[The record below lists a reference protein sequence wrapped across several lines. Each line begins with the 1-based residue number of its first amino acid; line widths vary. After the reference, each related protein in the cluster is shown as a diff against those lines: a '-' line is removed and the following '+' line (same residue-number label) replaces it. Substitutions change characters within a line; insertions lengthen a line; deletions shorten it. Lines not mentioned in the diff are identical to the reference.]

1 MDECSICLA
10 HLRRT
15 RSSRELSCGHVFHS
29 KCIDMWKRAS
39 VQANASADS
48 TCPLCRKT
56 FDVPKFKV
64 TVTIENTESNT
75 SESTQLLDYSSLF
88 INMFS
93 IPHFTTEFHF
103 NVENDDE
110 LESILSD
117 IGLVR

>member
-1 MDECSICLA
+1 MDECAICLA

-29 KCIDMWKRAS
+29 KCIDKWKKAS
-39 VQANASADS
+39 ANASADS
-48 TCPLCRKT
+48 TCPLCRKK

-64 TVTIENTESNT
+64 MVSIENTESNVT
-75 SESTQLLDYSSLF
+75 ETTQLLDYSNLF
-88 INMFS
+88 INMFA
-93 IPHFTTEFHF
+93 ITTELHF